1 MSKAVFVRAHG
12 GPEVLELEDRSLPDP
27 GAGEIRVRNRAV
39 GLNFLDTYQ
48 RSGLYPTKPPFV
60 AGNEGAGEVTAVGPD
75 VHGVAVGDHVAYFG
89 PMGAYAEER
98 NIPAGRVAPV
108 PEGVDF
114 ETAAAVT
121 LKGLTAYYLLFET
134 FQVGPGHT
142 VLVHAAAGGTGTL
155 LTRWAAALG
164 ARVIGTAGSPEKVAL
179 AREAGADA
187 AIDYRREDFVARTRD
202 LTDGHGVDVVYD
214 GVGRDTFEGSL
225 DVLRPRGLMVSF
237 GNASG
242 PVSMPSLLVLA
253 NKGSLYLTRPTI
265 VTYMATTE
273 QLRTGAKAVF
283 DAVRDGTL
291 EVRIQQRY
299 ALADAAE
306 AHRALEERRTTG
318 ATVLVP

>member
-1 MSKAVFVRAHG
+1 M
-12 GPEVLELEDRSLPDP
+12 GP
-27 GAGEIRVRNRAV
+27 
-39 GLNFLDTYQ
+39 Q
-48 RSGLYPTKPPFV
+48 
-60 AGNEGAGEVTAVGPD
+60 
-75 VHGVAVGDHVAYFG
+75 
-89 PMGAYAEER
+89 
-98 NIPAGRVAPV
+98 
-108 PEGVDF
+108 
-114 ETAAAVT
+114 
-121 LKGLTAYYLLFET
+121 
-134 FQVGPGHT
+134 HT

-202 LTDGHGVDVVYD
+202 LTDGQGVDVVYD

-265 VTYMATTE
+265 VTYMSTAE
-273 QLRTGAKAVF
+273 ELRTGANAVF
-283 DAVRDGTL
+283 GAVLDGTL